1 MHIVKFDQRFGPQFP
16 SDAGLDRHHADS
28 MAKLRAKLQPKL
40 RAKLRPDLY
49 GHRRQ
54 FLQLGFALMM
64 ASTVFQGGPA
74 VASAPLKIIAF
85 GDSLTAGYKLPA
97 DEAFPAVLEKA
108 LKARGFDVTIVNA
121 GVSGETA
128 EDGLARFDWT
138 FADGADG
145 AILELGANDMLRGFD
160 PKLTRQTLDTILGR
174 LKARKIPVLI
184 AGMLASPSL
193 GVEYQETFD
202 KIFEDLAHKYDAP
215 LYPFFLKDVMN
226 SPTLQLADGLHPN
239 REGVEKI
246 VENML
251 PSVEPFIKRLSNRS

>member
-1 MHIVKFDQRFGPQFP
+1 MHIVKFDHRSIPKSQPDTGLASDQVASRAEPQP
-16 SDAGLDRHHADS
+16 V
-28 MAKLRAKLQPKL
+28 
-40 RAKLRPDLY
+40 LY

-54 FLQLGFALMM
+54 FLQSGLVLAL
-64 ASTVFQGGPA
+64 STLLFPRKLA
-74 VASAPLKIIAF
+74 ASAPLKIIAF
-85 GDSLTAGYKLPA
+85 GDSLTAGYKLA
-97 DEAFPAVLEKA
+97 ASEAFPAVLEKV
-108 LKARGFDVTIVNA
+108 LRSKGFDVTVVNA

-138 FADGADG
+138 FAEGADG

-160 PKLTRQTLDTILGR
+160 PKLTRQTLDTILSR

-193 GVEYQETFD
+193 GVEYREAFD
-202 KIFEDLAHKYDAP
+202 RLYEDLAHKYDAP

-226 SPTLQLADGLHPN
+226 NPTLQLTDGLHPN
-239 REGVEKI
+239 RKGVEKI

-251 PSVEPFIKRLSNRS
+251 PCIETFIKSLSNRS